1 MVWAGLALSFFL
13 LCRASELFAYDDT
26 KLVHPEFCLTRRDLT
41 FRQGSLTLS
50 WQDRERA
57 DRVEITF
64 RASKA
69 DQTRRGATIT
79 RTRLS
84 TSHKAES
91 GGQVGAVEIILELL
105 RRHPSLPMDAPLTTR
120 LVEERA
126 VSTARARAT
135 AALRI
140 MVASAGGGEDPRLYA
155 LHSGRIG
162 GATQLAAQGATQ
174 TQIQKAGRWKS
185 DSYFVYIQTRGEGA
199 AFVSAA
205 FLR

>member
-1 MVWAGLALSFFL
+1 M
-13 LCRASELFAYDDT
+13 
-26 KLVHPEFCLTRRDLT
+26 
-41 FRQGSLTLS
+41 
-50 WQDRERA
+50 
-57 DRVEITF
+57 EITF
-64 RASKA
+64 RATKV
-69 DQTRRGATIT
+69 DQTRRGGKTT

-84 TSHKAES
+84 TSHEAGS

-120 LVEERA
+120 VVEERA
-126 VSTARARAT
+126 VSTTRARAT
-135 AALRI
+135 AALRL

-185 DSYFVYIQTRGEGA
+185 DSYFVYIQTRGEGGA
-199 AFVSAA
+199 LFVSEALLRKRQIVEKAEYSSISRAA
-205 FLR
+205 IGGGGVGTEVVGAELSPS